1 MKKKIEFTVVKKFM
15 DFKKRHK
22 DHTEYVNLDYYRL
35 LEVLSMLHLDN
46 YDFEYKTKFFPG
58 TPKWFTT
65 NVPFHLVA
73 KYIVTFPVSSKKR
86 EVYVF
91 DRFRVEHIWKISV
104 YTLEYTR
111 DRILCYTSMSD
122 DGFDTDFVI
131 RYINLLEKKPFSES
145 FKYQYQFILEFQKDE
160 EDRLNSII
168 DKNKELIEKLE
179 SGIESSKNNLRDLID
194 NRIEIEEMLKNI
206 AKDDPSLGYIEKE
219 E

>member
-58 TPKWFTT
+58 TPKWFTA
-65 NVPFHLVA
+65 NVPFHLAA
-73 KYIVTFPVSSKKR
+73 KYIVTFPISSKKR

-91 DRFRVEHIWKISV
+91 DRFRINHTWKVSV
-104 YTLEYTR
+104 YSLEYLK
-111 DRILCYTSMSD
+111 DRILCYPSVSD

-131 RYINLLEKKPFSES
+131 RYINLLEKKPYAES
-145 FKYQYQFILEFQKDE
+145 FKYQYQFILELQKEE
-160 EDRLNSII
+160 EDRLSSII
-168 DKNKELIEKLE
+168 DRNREHIEKLE
-179 SGIESSKNNLRDLID
+179 SEIESTKNKLSDLID
-194 NRIEIEEMLKNI
+194 NRIEIVRMLKNI
-206 AKDDPSLGYIEKE
+206 ARDDPSLGYIEE
-219 E
+219 EE